1 MMIMMMI
8 MSILMLAKGNNQFT
22 LPFKVMEGVETI
34 QVPSNRIIPW
44 TCKDCRWEKEVV
56 HIPISSFNKCW
67 ILKPLPQ
74 LGRVV
79 GDDIVLDKED
89 LPLIRLPTF
98 LPDETQFKS
107 WVLTLSIYLITIFVF
122 LMKWNVFKRSMKHLA
137 NVIKVDD

>member
-1 MMIMMMI
+1 MMIMMII

-44 TCKDCRWEKEVV
+44 TCKDCQWEKEMV
-56 HIPISSFNKCW
+56 HIPISSFNKCR

-79 GDDIVLDKED
+79 GDDIVLDKKD
-89 LPLIRLPTF
+89 LPLVRLPTF
-98 LPDETQFKS
+98 LPDETQFRS
-107 WVLTLSIYLITIFVF
+107 WVLTLSIYSITIFVF
-122 LMKWNVFKRSMKHLA
+122 LMKRDIFKRTIKHLI
-137 NVIKVDD
+137 NIIKMNN